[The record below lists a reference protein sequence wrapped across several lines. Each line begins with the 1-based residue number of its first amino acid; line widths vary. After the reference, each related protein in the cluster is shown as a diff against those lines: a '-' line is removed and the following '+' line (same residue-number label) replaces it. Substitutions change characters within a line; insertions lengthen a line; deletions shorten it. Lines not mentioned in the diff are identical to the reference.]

1 MSGQRLQKLFP
12 EHAPPA
18 NAKPVLEVEHLR
30 VKGSSGA
37 LHGARDVSFSVAAG
51 EILGLVGLL
60 GSGRSEILHG
70 IYGREHATGTIRIDG
85 QPVAIHSPRD
95 ARELGIALLTE
106 DRKRDGLLFNLP
118 IGANITIG
126 NLGALA
132 RAGFVSGP
140 RERSAIFEAM
150 QQLSVKAASPQAFA
164 AHLSGGNQ
172 QKLLFARVLMRTPR
186 VLLLDEPTKGV
197 DAATRHEI
205 YKLVVD
211 LANQG
216 VALVIVSSELE
227 EVLGLADRCLT
238 ISDGR
243 VIDEFRR
250 GERDEEAVLR
260 TIAAA
265 QTEMLEAA

>member
-1 MSGQRLQKLFP
+1 
-12 EHAPPA
+12 
-18 NAKPVLEVEHLR
+18 
-30 VKGSSGA
+30 
-37 LHGARDVSFSVAAG
+37 VAAG

-70 IYGREHATGTIRIDG
+70 IYGRERSTGTIRIDG

-95 ARELGIALLTE
+95 ARDAGIALLTE
-106 DRKRDGLLFNLP
+106 DRKLDGLLFNLP
-118 IGANITIG
+118 VGMNITIG
-126 NLGALA
+126 NLGALST
-132 RAGFVSGP
+132 AGFVSGP
-140 RERSAIFEAM
+140 RERSAIRDAM
-150 QQLSVKAASPQAFA
+150 QQLSVKAASSQASV

-172 QKLLFARVLMRTPR
+172 QKLLFARVLRRAPR

-243 VIDEFRR
+243 IIDQFRR
-250 GERDEEAVLR
+250 GEGDEERVLR
-260 TIAAA
+260 AIVAA
-265 QTEMLEAA
+265 QSEMGEVA